1 MKTEF
6 KSLSR
11 EFFEEYYYVVTNI
24 KKFVKK
30 PERKIHSIL
39 NNLFIYVV
47 LAFVFFIS
55 TICFGIFVDE
65 QLRTFVVLPAFA
77 LLIILLA
84 YGATARKLRTL
95 GKAKYNLTFSST
107 KKTATIALSKE
118 DQLSLDWKD
127 VKKIICGNH
136 AIIFIP
142 NDIMQ
147 APIAIPKS
155 GLKKLKDTLKEY
167 KLTKLLA

>member
-30 PERKIHSIL
+30 PERKLHSIL

-47 LAFVFFIS
+47 LAFIFFVM
-55 TICFGIFVDE
+55 TVCFSIFVDE
-65 QLRTFVVLPAFA
+65 QLRTFIVFPAFA

-84 YGATARKLRTL
+84 YAATAKKLRTL
-95 GKAKYNLTFSST
+95 GKAEYNLTFSTT
-107 KKTATIALSKE
+107 KKTATISLSK
-118 DQLSLDWKD
+118 DDRLSIDWKD
-127 VKKIICGNH
+127 VKKIIYGNH
-136 AIIFIP
+136 AVILIP
-142 NDIMQ
+142 NDIML
-147 APIAIPKS
+147 APVAIPKS
-155 GLKKLKDTLKEY
+155 GLKKLKDALKEY
-167 KLTKLLA
+167 KLTKLLQ